1 MNKNQLHQIFAHYID
16 NFEKLNDPEHAEY
29 YKWQICYDFR
39 RLMDEALA
47 ADVDDFAD
55 ALYQVKDC
63 SRNIIDS
70 YTQPFYG
77 LVEFAR
83 REPETVQQM
92 FMDLYSDDGGDV
104 KVQMELIRKF
114 FDQSN
119 ELLEKYFPDSYLYKQ
134 NSHSVSS
141 YLFLYD
147 PDHHYMYKATQSQV
161 MADCIEF
168 YDDWGTGDNI
178 RLDVYYRMCDEILAE
193 IRNCPELI
201 ATNRSRYD
209 GSLHLEPGEL
219 HADPELHILLF
230 DIIYCSHV
238 YNLFDGIAFSRPKS
252 KEKQLII
259 EQKNKAKELQMAYEK
274 CRENAERLN
283 DALQYFVSAIIEAG
297 AVIHRAYG
305 ECDVLSVDKRYMRI
319 KVRKSGE
326 EKQLGLA
333 VVITNGIVKADLPE
347 FDAKRTE
354 YLEVLKKADSI
365 PRSLEYATRALEPYE
380 EYLD

>member
-1 MNKNQLHQIFAHYID
+1 M
-16 NFEKLNDPEHAEY
+16 
-29 YKWQICYDFR
+29 
-39 RLMDEALA
+39 
-47 ADVDDFAD
+47 
-55 ALYQVKDC
+55 
-63 SRNIIDS
+63 
-70 YTQPFYG
+70 
-77 LVEFAR
+77 
-83 REPETVQQM
+83 
-92 FMDLYSDDGGDV
+92 
-104 KVQMELIRKF
+104 
-114 FDQSN
+114 
-119 ELLEKYFPDSYLYKQ
+119 
-134 NSHSVSS
+134 
-141 YLFLYD
+141 
-147 PDHHYMYKATQSQV
+147 
-161 MADCIEF
+161 
-168 YDDWGTGDNI
+168 
-178 RLDVYYRMCDEILAE
+178 
-193 IRNCPELI
+193 I

-209 GSLHLEPGEL
+209 GSLHLEPGKL

-319 KVRKSGE
+319 EVRRSGE

-333 VVITNGIVKADLPE
+333 VVIMNGIVNVDSLE

-354 YLEVLKKADSI
+354 YMDVLKKADSI
-365 PRSLEYATRALEPYE
+365 PRNLEYASRALEPYE